1 MWLGL
6 KIVVAGLPP
15 LLKVC
20 FAICHLYR
28 AFYVYDLN
36 GIFRVS
42 TKWLNLLRK
51 ICAIFAQIYFLR
63 TFAHQTRKTRNI
75 FCEICAWNEI
85 LVLRN
90 FFVQFA
96 QNRKFY
102 AKCKFL
108 GKLSKIDV
116 LSLELNNWRCIP
128 YIKHIN
134 IRVG

>member
-63 TFAHQTRKTRNI
+63 TFERAKPEIFFAKFAHET
-75 FCEICAWNEI
+75 
-85 LVLRN
+85 
-90 FFVQFA
+90 
-96 QNRKFY
+96 KF
-102 AKCKFL
+102 
-108 GKLSKIDV
+108 
-116 LSLELNNWRCIP
+116 
-128 YIKHIN
+128 
-134 IRVG
+134 